1 MQRSLN
7 AAELGFD
14 TFGTACGLGLVA
26 GALAIVVPTFAVL
39 TLTMVA
45 LALAGWVALHR
56 QATPRAGRGDGLGGA
71 RTVGL
76 EVLSAAAV
84 LFFVL
89 PPALGA
95 WRGLLL
101 GLGLVPLWVAER
113 GRPGGVRCHRRRS

>member
-14 TFGTACGLGLVA
+14 TFGTACGLGVVA
-26 GALAIVVPTFAVL
+26 GALAIVAPTFAVL

-56 QATPRAGRGDGLGGA
+56 QGALRSGRGGGLGGA
-71 RTVGL
+71 RTIALGL
-76 EVLSAAAV
+76 LSAAAV
-84 LFFVL
+84 LFFAL
-89 PPALGA
+89 PPALAA

-101 GLGLVPLWVAER
+101 SLGLVPLWVAER
-113 GRPGGVRCHRRRS
+113 GRPAGVRCRRRGS